1 MENQSDVARIL
12 AQICAEYE
20 ASNNGLY
27 GLAQG
32 TSRHA
37 FITARMENMGEL
49 HIELQKLVGEAAIG
63 MIATRLDELG
73 SANP

>member
-32 TSRHA
+32 TARHA
-37 FITARMENMGEL
+37 FITARLENMGKL
-49 HIELQKLVGEAAIG
+49 HEQLQELVGEQAIG
-63 MIATRLDELG
+63 LIAQRLDQLDG
-73 SANP
+73 ANP